1 MPKRSAE
8 YLNERREQI
17 LAGAR
22 AAFARHGF
30 EATTIALLEKEIGVS
45 RGAIFHYWPNKLAIF
60 VDLADRDAER
70 FVSGIPLEGGP
81 EAVVE
86 YWMEQFVAEP
96 DWIRVYFEAGRMMRN
111 DAELI
116 RRWRERSDRFGK
128 PLAEMVRRWQAEGL
142 VRDDLSDEQVLTWL
156 FTLTD
161 GLGLQLAWAPEP
173 KPEDYRM
180 LPALAA
186 AALAPPTEKM

>member
-1 MPKRSAE
+1 MPKRSDD

-30 EATTIALLEKEIGVS
+30 EATTIAVLEKEIGVS

-60 VDLADRDAER
+60 LDLADRDSDGFME
-70 FVSGIPLEGGP
+70 GMPLDGGP

-86 YWMEQFVAEP
+86 YWIDRFAAEP
-96 DWIRVYFEAGRMMRN
+96 DWIRVYFEAGRLLRH
-111 DAELI
+111 DPELI
-116 RRWRERSDRFGK
+116 RRWRERSQRFEV
-128 PLAEMVRRWQAEGL
+128 PLVAAVEEWQRQGI
-142 VRDDLSDEQVLTWL
+142 VRDDLTAEQVMTML

-161 GLGLQLAWAPEP
+161 GLGVQLAWAPEP

-186 AALAPPTEKM
+186 AALAPPKM